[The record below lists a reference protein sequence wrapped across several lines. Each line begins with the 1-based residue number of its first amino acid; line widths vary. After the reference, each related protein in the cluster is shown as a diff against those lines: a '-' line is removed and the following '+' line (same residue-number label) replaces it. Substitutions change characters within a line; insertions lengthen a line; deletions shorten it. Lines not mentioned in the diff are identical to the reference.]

1 MSRKGVST
9 WFKINGLAVLVGV
22 VGGLGA
28 IVFRKMIEFFQYL
41 FFQVLLPLLTL
52 EVAGV
57 NLGVALLPAIG
68 GLIVGPIILRVAPE
82 TKGHGVPEVLEAVA
96 LKGGFIRTRVAMVK
110 ILVSSLTIGSG
121 GSVGREGP
129 IAQIGSSFGSALGQW
144 FNLEESYRKL
154 LVVCGLSA
162 GISSTFMAPLG
173 GALFGLEVI
182 YRGVAPYDVIPVF
195 ISSVVGMFVTAEVF
209 GMEQAFPVPTYRFTN
224 PLEMA
229 YFIPIGLGF
238 GLLSIAWI
246 RGLYLFEDFFE
257 ELEIPAW
264 VKPAVGGL
272 LTGLLG
278 SLFLGYGILGVGYEG
293 LEKAIAGEIPLRLMV
308 LLGVLKLVSTGLTV
322 GSGSSG
328 GIFAPSLYIG
338 GMLGGALGLAVEGW
352 PFAASEPYV
361 YALVGMAALFAGA
374 ARAPLTCIV
383 MLPEMSGNYYLFPP
397 LMLACASSYFISLL
411 YQRES
416 IYTLKLLRRGSNVD
430 TTANPLKLVKVSEAM
445 TPLEKVVSVR
455 PETPLSV
462 VTFMMWESE
471 HTGFPVVGEEGYVG
485 MLSFDHL
492 AKMGEEEREALTAG
506 EAALRD
512 LPRVRPEDSV
522 YEALEL
528 LNEAGSELLPVVGE
542 GGRLV
547 GVISDSDILQA
558 FELGEQRMHILD

>member
-1 MSRKGVST
+1 VSRKGVST

-238 GLLSIAWI
+238 GLLS
-246 RGLYLFEDFFE
+246 G
-257 ELEIPAW
+257 
-264 VKPAVGGL
+264 
-272 LTGLLG
+272 
-278 SLFLGYGILGVGYEG
+278 
-293 LEKAIAGEIPLRLMV
+293 
-308 LLGVLKLVSTGLTV
+308 
-322 GSGSSG
+322 
-328 GIFAPSLYIG
+328 
-338 GMLGGALGLAVEGW
+338 
-352 PFAASEPYV
+352 
-361 YALVGMAALFAGA
+361 
-374 ARAPLTCIV
+374 
-383 MLPEMSGNYYLFPP
+383 
-397 LMLACASSYFISLL
+397 
-411 YQRES
+411 
-416 IYTLKLLRRGSNVD
+416 
-430 TTANPLKLVKVSEAM
+430 
-445 TPLEKVVSVR
+445 
-455 PETPLSV
+455 
-462 VTFMMWESE
+462 
-471 HTGFPVVGEEGYVG
+471 
-485 MLSFDHL
+485 
-492 AKMGEEEREALTAG
+492 
-506 EAALRD
+506 
-512 LPRVRPEDSV
+512 
-522 YEALEL
+522 
-528 LNEAGSELLPVVGE
+528 
-542 GGRLV
+542 
-547 GVISDSDILQA
+547 
-558 FELGEQRMHILD
+558 

>member
-462 VTFMMWESE
+462 VVFMMWESE

-485 MLSFDHL
+485 MVSFDHL
-492 AKMGEEEREALTAG
+492 AKLGEEEREALTAG

-528 LNEAGSELLPVVGE
+528 LNEARSELLPVVDE
-542 GGRLV
+542 EGRLV